1 MAVANWRLVTPAAMC
16 SMGTVLEGPGSR
28 VPSWVLQPLSGT
40 SLLPQ
45 PSGRHA
51 APPSPAEGVYR
62 APALGREA
70 EPSLGFAPSIQGRP
84 RFTRLLCPWYA
95 RPALVPVTLSRY
107 QEDPHG
113 DTVQLCSPTP
123 PALPQSQPHPSARMM
138 EWRAEPGSLPT
149 PQTIFPSRVC
159 HPSNTVPGL
168 ACREGHTHQPKRR
181 GCAPRGG
188 GGGGRPS
195 GPISAR
201 PVQSC
206 SRWPG
211 DGARSP
217 TSLAAGHGR
226 ASERRGLRAG
236 EGAAAGELPP
246 LPALAGTPSLE
257 HSQRWGWRLG
267 SARWRERTGACVC
280 VRVHE
285 GRCAWKGGGVH
296 GGGGCQRGWRGRG
309 VHVHGDVCA
318 WKGCAWG
325 GIVRAWGLC
334 AGCSVCAWL
343 GGLCMHRVG
352 ECFCAWGG
360 CA

>member
-1 MAVANWRLVTPAAMC
+1 MC

-188 GGGGRPS
+188 GGGSPLRSHFCTPCAELLPLARRWGSQPDFPRRRP
-195 GPISAR
+195 R
-201 PVQSC
+201 P
-206 SRWPG
+206 G
-211 DGARSP
+211 E
-217 TSLAAGHGR
+217 R
-226 ASERRGLRAG
+226 AQ
-236 EGAAAGELPP
+236 GAA
-246 LPALAGTPSLE
+246 
-257 HSQRWGWRLG
+257 
-267 SARWRERTGACVC
+267 
-280 VRVHE
+280 
-285 GRCAWKGGGVH
+285 
-296 GGGGCQRGWRGRG
+296 GWRGGRSGGAPPPPRPRWDPQLGAQPALGLAARVCPLQGENRG
-309 VHVHGDVCA
+309 VRVCA
-318 WKGCAWG
+318 CA
-325 GIVRAWGLC
+325 
-334 AGCSVCAWL
+334 
-343 GGLCMHRVG
+343 
-352 ECFCAWGG
+352 
-360 CA
+360 